1 MDYNIAEQKGFRVL
15 CYNFPMIK
23 EVKKA
28 DIKLTATNDP
38 FKDHRDEIE
47 KFWEGFRKENPEAY
61 SEQILNVFEIEE
73 RDQEYTL
80 TAGLINF
87 YESFYSRTTNMYK
100 TRALFSG
107 GYVITSDGYYCV
119 AADQNTDINLIG
131 GLASL
136 LDIKGG
142 RCDPELCL
150 IREFKEEI
158 GADINGNEFSY
169 NLRYIKIPTGD
180 EIYFPV
186 GLIYEVKTSLSK
198 KELEDVFS
206 KNAHDNELG
215 SLVFFEKDEKAV
227 FENNT
232 RRPYLNE
239 LFDMIFD
246 R

>member
-1 MDYNIAEQKGFRVL
+1 M
-15 CYNFPMIK
+15 YNFSMIK
-23 EVKKA
+23 EAKKVNIRLVTVA
-28 DIKLTATNDP
+28 DP

-73 RDQEYTL
+73 KDKEYVLST
-80 TAGLINF
+80 GIINF
-87 YESFYSRTTNMYK
+87 YESFCSRTTGMYK

-119 AADQNTDINLIG
+119 AADQNSDINLIG

-136 LDIKGG
+136 LDIKDGKY
-142 RCDPELCL
+142 DPELCL

-158 GADINGNEFSY
+158 GADIEGKEFSY
-169 NLRYIKIPTGD
+169 DLRYIKVPAGD

-198 KELEDVFS
+198 KELEELFEE
-206 KNAHDNELG
+206 NAHDNELG

-239 LFDMIFD
+239 LFDIIFNH
-246 R
+246 

>member
-1 MDYNIAEQKGFRVL
+1 
-15 CYNFPMIK
+15 MIR
-23 EVKKA
+23 EAKKV
-28 DIKLTATNDP
+28 DIRQVTIEDP
-38 FKDHRDEIE
+38 FKDHRDDIE
-47 KFWEGFRKENPEAY
+47 KFWKSFRKENPEAY

-73 RDQEYTL
+73 NEREYVL
-80 TAGLINF
+80 TIGVINF
-87 YESFYSRTTNMYK
+87 YESFCSRTTKMYK

-136 LDIKGG
+136 LDIKDGKY
-142 RCDPELCL
+142 DPEQCL
-150 IREFKEEI
+150 IREFKEET
-158 GADINGNEFSY
+158 GADIKGAGFSFD
-169 NLRYIKIPTGD
+169 LRYIKVPEGD

-186 GLIYEVKTSLSK
+186 GLIYEVKTSLSR
-198 KELEDVFS
+198 KELEDIFTE
-206 KNAHDNELG
+206 NAHDNELG
-215 SLVFFEKDEKAV
+215 SLVFFEKNEKTI

-239 LFDMIFD
+239 LFDILFD